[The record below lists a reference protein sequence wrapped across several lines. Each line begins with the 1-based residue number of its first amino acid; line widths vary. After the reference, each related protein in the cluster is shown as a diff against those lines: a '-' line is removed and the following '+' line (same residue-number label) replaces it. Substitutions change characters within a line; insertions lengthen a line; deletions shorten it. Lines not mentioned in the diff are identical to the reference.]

1 MIDDIKFHA
10 FMKMT
15 REAAGVSL
23 EEAGKGL
30 YTKSMMAQIEK
41 GTTLPDYMMRNRIM
55 SRLGI
60 SSEGYEDFLQPDEYK
75 RYLKR
80 MELIKLIEA
89 RHFIEAEEQIDQVIL
104 QNDEKLNKL
113 ELQFYYDM
121 KGRCLHFRKASWE
134 EIFEMYQKACS
145 LTMLLEEVNEKRF
158 GVWATLEYFLL
169 FKMLEAKAEC
179 SIVKEESSE
188 IADVCLALLNHLEV
202 STMDV
207 LGKAKVYT
215 AGVVA
220 LGKIAHKND
229 YAQVDK
235 KTVLEQYDKA
245 LDYLKQKSRS
255 YYIAEI
261 LSGKISVLE
270 ELGNEEELKKAK
282 EIYDLFAEV
291 YSEYDVDYFMDYNCY
306 IYRDSD
312 IYCIGDVIKS
322 RRQMLKISREELADR
337 VKCSYRTLMRI
348 ENSAISAQKAVLRPI
363 MDELN
368 INCDYTRSDI
378 ITDDR
383 EVVNEYYSF
392 ANMLNN
398 YVAADYE
405 QIYTELEKR
414 IDFSYTSN
422 KQLWD
427 AIKLYIIMGEGK
439 ITEKQYT
446 SKLKEDMTLT
456 LPVPIMEI
464 EDGYLSHSELNLL
477 IDIAKFSEDKKDKE
491 HLMEYLQEFCSKHE
505 SGGYPVNYGTYETV
519 MIWLA
524 DEYSDVDRIEK
535 VEEIA
540 RELLILELKSHRLF
554 DLHGALFM
562 LLRNNAKIE
571 ERDNEYYKQSIDKM
585 IRICDFINNSV
596 HKEYYTL
603 IKEMIE
609 KKEDWKHY

>member
-1 MIDDIKFHA
+1 
-10 FMKMT
+10 
-15 REAAGVSL
+15 
-23 EEAGKGL
+23 
-30 YTKSMMAQIEK
+30 
-41 GTTLPDYMMRNRIM
+41 
-55 SRLGI
+55 
-60 SSEGYEDFLQPDEYK
+60 
-75 RYLKR
+75 
-80 MELIKLIEA
+80 
-89 RHFIEAEEQIDQVIL
+89 
-104 QNDEKLNKL
+104 
-113 ELQFYYDM
+113 
-121 KGRCLHFRKASWE
+121 
-134 EIFEMYQKACS
+134 
-145 LTMLLEEVNEKRF
+145 
-158 GVWATLEYFLL
+158 
-169 FKMLEAKAEC
+169 
-179 SIVKEESSE
+179 
-188 IADVCLALLNHLEV
+188 
-202 STMDV
+202 
-207 LGKAKVYT
+207 
-215 AGVVA
+215 
-220 LGKIAHKND
+220 
-229 YAQVDK
+229 
-235 KTVLEQYDKA
+235 
-245 LDYLKQKSRS
+245 
-255 YYIAEI
+255 
-261 LSGKISVLE
+261 
-270 ELGNEEELKKAK
+270 
-282 EIYDLFAEV
+282 
-291 YSEYDVDYFMDYNCY
+291 
-306 IYRDSD
+306 
-312 IYCIGDVIKS
+312 
-322 RRQMLKISREELADR
+322 
-337 VKCSYRTLMRI
+337 
-348 ENSAISAQKAVLRPI
+348 
-363 MDELN
+363 
-368 INCDYTRSDI
+368 
-378 ITDDR
+378 
-383 EVVNEYYSF
+383 
-392 ANMLNN
+392 MLNN
-398 YVAADYE
+398 DVAADYE

-439 ITEKQYT
+439 ITEEQYT

-596 HKEYYTL
+596 HKEYYIL

>member
-1 MIDDIKFHA
+1 MRDDIKFHA

-15 REAAGVSL
+15 REAANVSL

-80 MELIKLIEA
+80 MELIKLIESKSFA
-89 RHFIEAEEQIDQVIL
+89 EAEEQIDQVIF
-104 QNDEKLNKL
+104 DEDLNLNKL

-121 KGRCLHFRKASWE
+121 KARCLHFRKAPWGE
-134 EIFEMYQKACS
+134 VYEMYEKACS
-145 LTMLLEEVNEKRF
+145 LTMIIEEVYEKKF

-179 SIVKEESSE
+179 SVTPDESSK
-188 IADVCLALLNHLEV
+188 IADVCLSLLDHLEE
-202 STMDV
+202 SAIDI

-215 AGVVA
+215 AGAVA
-220 LGKIAHKND
+220 LGNIAHKND
-229 YAQVDK
+229 YVQVDK
-235 KTVLEQYDKA
+235 KTVLKQYDKA

-270 ELGNEEELKKAK
+270 ETGNEEALKESKEL
-282 EIYDLFAEV
+282 YDLFAEI

-312 IYCIGDVIKS
+312 IYCFGDVIKS
-322 RRQMLKISREELADR
+322 RRQMLQISREELADR

-348 ENSAISAQKAVLRPI
+348 ENGAISAQKAVLRPI

-368 INCDYTRSDI
+368 INCDYTRSDL

-383 EVVNEYYSF
+383 EVMDRYYSLT
-392 ANMLNN
+392 NMINN
-398 YVAADYE
+398 YVAADYDGL
-405 QIYTELEKR
+405 YKELEER
-414 IDFSYTSN
+414 TDLSYANN
-422 KQLWD
+422 KQLLD
-427 AIKLYIIMGEGK
+427 IIKLLLALSAGK
-439 ITEKQYT
+439 ITGEQYA
-446 SKLKEDMTLT
+446 SKLKEDLALT
-456 LPVPIMEI
+456 LPAPILEI
-464 EDGYLSHSELNLL
+464 KDGYLLHAELDLL
-477 IDIAKFSEDKKDKE
+477 IAIGRYTENEKEKKY
-491 HLMEYLQEFCSKHE
+491 LMEYLQYCRNGYE
-505 SGGYPVNYGTYETV
+505 SGGYPVNYGTYEMV

-524 DEYSDVDRIEK
+524 DEYGDTDRIEK
-535 VEEIA
+535 VDEIA
-540 RELLILELKSHRLF
+540 EELLILELKSHRLF
-554 DLHGALFM
+554 ELHGALFM

-571 ERDNEYYKQSIDKM
+571 EKESIYYEQSIDK
-585 IRICDFINNSV
+585 IIKICDFINNSV
-596 HKEYYTL
+596 HKEYYYL
-603 IKEMIE
+603 IKEMIG